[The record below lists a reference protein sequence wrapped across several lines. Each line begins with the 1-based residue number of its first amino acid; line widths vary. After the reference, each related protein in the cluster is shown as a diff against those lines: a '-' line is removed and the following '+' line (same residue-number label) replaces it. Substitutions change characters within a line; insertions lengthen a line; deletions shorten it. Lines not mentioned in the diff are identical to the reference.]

1 MRAGAR
7 SHASR
12 VVRRISERVFP
23 SRFAH
28 RSRKA
33 IFLSSRRKMQI
44 FIFVFV
50 FVLGFCLAILDP
62 GLSALEKRGLAIAHR
77 PNCLELR
84 ELLERARDRVHDL
97 TEEAD
102 RAHAIDWPSVLD
114 LRDLPQAAPSVQA
127 GAEGLRGCD
136 AGMILNPGHTSLPG
150 LHRRAEGAETPDRQG
165 DFTPRIPGGPVPA
178 AGGWLDRLCY
188 SGNRVCPLVREYE
201 DVRHSIRV
209 NADDD
214 RGPSLRWMFF
224 FLVHVVNNAPDA
236 RLRCSLRT
244 FVFTHR
250 LASIV
255 LLDVGPQE

>member
-1 MRAGAR
+1 MRSGAR

-50 FVLGFCLAILDP
+50 FVLGLCLAILDP
-62 GLSALEKRGLAIAHR
+62 GLSALENRGLAIAHR

-84 ELLERARDRVHDL
+84 E
-97 TEEAD
+97 
-102 RAHAIDWPSVLD
+102 
-114 LRDLPQAAPSVQA
+114 LPQAAPSVQA

-150 LHRRAEGAETPDRQG
+150 LHRRAEGAETPDRQV
-165 DFTPRIPGGPVPA
+165 DFTHGILGGQFQQPGVGSIACATAGIGYAPLYENMKMFAIP
-178 AGGWLDRLCY
+178 
-188 SGNRVCPLVREYE
+188 SG
-201 DVRHSIRV
+201 
-209 NADDD
+209 
-214 RGPSLRWMFF
+214 
-224 FLVHVVNNAPDA
+224 
-236 RLRCSLRT
+236 
-244 FVFTHR
+244 
-250 LASIV
+250 
-255 LLDVGPQE
+255 